1 MKTLLIG
8 VLLRGFHRCSWG
20 GIFGCLVFLGW
31 GAIPALATGIS
42 IIINRTVSGNSSDRG
57 GWYES
62 IYVTPDEFVL
72 TIQPC
77 PRRRASYH
85 DVCSYH
91 ASYNEFSGPDLKALR
106 VVGYQESTAPAEIDG
121 NMRFQVHIPRAYK
134 KLYIRGI
141 NGFGHDKILDLMPYD
156 RYVKARR
163 GGPEIQDSVKPELEL
178 TEPRIAGE
186 LYRTDELYVTLQGRA
201 TDNLA
206 LTGLQLN
213 DETLP
218 VRPNGQF
225 KHRMRLKLGKN
236 SVTLRATDVNDNVTM
251 RSFMVLRDEIA
262 PETQFSDVDFP
273 VATSARTPQG
283 IAVVIGIEDYRHA
296 PNAPH
301 AVNDAEIFREY
312 LIKRFG
318 YDRRNILLRL
328 DEQATKGEFERIFG
342 VNGWLERQ
350 VGPKSQVTVYYSGH
364 GSPDIG
370 SGTAFL
376 VPHDIDPNYPST
388 GYALSDLYA
397 RLDALPAASATLVLD
412 ACFSGTSRTNEPL
425 LADARP
431 VALEVEEAPPE
442 QDLVVLS
449 AATGS
454 QISSSADDRLHGLF
468 TYYLL
473 KGIQGDADA
482 NQDRVLT
489 AGEVGNY
496 VSAHVPSDARRMG
509 REQTPV
515 LHAADPARVLFRY

>member
-1 MKTLLIG
+1 MRWDQTGPKVWRSRWRTAWTMVGLALSFVGVSKVGANEG
-8 VLLRGFHRCSWG
+8 VLITIDKQIGR
-20 GIFGCLVFLGW
+20 
-31 GAIPALATGIS
+31 S
-42 IIINRTVSGNSSDRG
+42 IVNGRLL
-57 GWYES
+57 S
-62 IYVTPDEFVL
+62 IYVTPLEFVL
-72 TIQPC
+72 KIAPE
-77 PRRRASYH
+77 
-85 DVCSYH
+85 CSEMRYT
-91 ASYNEFSGPDLKALR
+91 SFSRTDKRNSCVGTYTTFDEFSGPNFKPVR
-106 VVGYQESTAPAEIDG
+106 VVGYTRGSSK
-121 NMRFQVHIPRAYK
+121 NFRVYIPREYK
-134 KLYIRGI
+134 QLHIRGI
-141 NGFGHDKILDLMPYD
+141 NRFGNDATIDFAPYD
-156 RYVKARR
+156 QYVKARS
-163 GGPEIQDSVKPELEL
+163 GGPQFEDAQKPTIQLDEPAFTDSF
-178 TEPRIAGE
+178 
-186 LYRTDELYVTLQGRA
+186 YRTEDLYLTVEGRA
-201 TDNLA
+201 TDNF
-206 LTGLQLN
+206 GLSKVQLN
-213 DETLP
+213 GETMP
-218 VRPNGQF
+218 VRSGGQF
-225 KHRMRLKLGKN
+225 KHRLRLKLGKN
-236 SVTLRATDVNDNVTM
+236 PVTLRVTDVNDNVTM

-273 VATSARTPQG
+273 AATSARTPQG

-312 LIKRFG
+312 LVKRFG